1 MKHNFIITFI
11 TIILFILYL
20 YSCSTTTK
28 EIKEVQNEIQIEE
41 VETNNK
47 LKGRKFKLV
56 SAYPE
61 MNITIEFDENKVYGF
76 SAINNYFSEYLTDG
90 DIFSVKSIA
99 TTKKTASK
107 EYREAESKYL
117 NMLRDA
123 TSYKLNG
130 KKLTIYTLLSGENL
144 VFEEF

>member
-1 MKHNFIITFI
+1 MKRNFIITFI
-11 TIILFILYL
+11 TIILFILY
-20 YSCSTTTK
+20 SCSTTT
-28 EIKEVQNEIQIEE
+28 EIKEVQKEPQIIEE
-41 VETNNK
+41 KIETKNE

-107 EYREAESKYL
+107 EYREAENKYL
-117 NMLRDA
+117 NMLKDA

-130 KKLTIYTLLSGENL
+130 KKLTIYTLLSDENL

>member
-1 MKHNFIITFI
+1 MKHNFIIFFI
-11 TIILFILYL
+11 TIILSIL
-20 YSCSTTTK
+20 YSCSTTA
-28 EIKEVQNEIQIEE
+28 EIKEVKEETQIEE
-41 VETNNK
+41 EKIEIKNE

-61 MNITIEFDENKVYGF
+61 MNITIEFGENKVYGF

-107 EYREAESKYL
+107 EYREAENKYL

-130 KKLTIYTLLSGENL
+130 NKLTIYTLLSGENL

>member
-1 MKHNFIITFI
+1 MKHDFIIIFI
-11 TIILFILYL
+11 TIISSIL
-20 YSCSTTTK
+20 YSCSTTA
-28 EIKEVQNEIQIEE
+28 EIKETQIEE
-41 VETNNK
+41 EKIEIKNE

-61 MNITIEFDENKVYGF
+61 MNITIEFGENKVYGF

-107 EYREAESKYL
+107 EYREAENKYL

-130 KKLTIYTLLSGENL
+130 NKLTIYTLLSGENL

>member
-1 MKHNFIITFI
+1 MKNNFIIFFI
-11 TIILFILYL
+11 TIILSILN
-20 YSCSTTTK
+20 SCSTTA
-28 EIKEVQNEIQIEE
+28 EIKETQIEE
-41 VETNNK
+41 EKIEIKNELN
-47 LKGRKFKLV
+47 GRKFKLV

-61 MNITIEFDENKVYGF
+61 MNITIEFGENKVYGF

-107 EYREAESKYL
+107 EYREAENKYL

-130 KKLTIYTLLSGENL
+130 NKLTIYTLLSGENL

>member
-1 MKHNFIITFI
+1 MKRDFIIFFI
-11 TIILFILYL
+11 TIILSIL
-20 YSCSTTTK
+20 YSCSTTA
-28 EIKEVQNEIQIEE
+28 EIKETQIEE
-41 VETNNK
+41 EKIEIKNK
-47 LKGRKFKLV
+47 LNGRKFKLV

-61 MNITIEFDENKVYGF
+61 MNITIEFGENKVYGF

-107 EYREAESKYL
+107 EYREAENKYL

-130 KKLTIYTLLSGENL
+130 NKLTIYTLLSGENL

>member
-1 MKHNFIITFI
+1 MKHNFIIFFI
-11 TIILFILYL
+11 PITLSIL
-20 YSCSTTTK
+20 YSCSTTA
-28 EIKEVQNEIQIEE
+28 EIKETQIEE
-41 VETNNK
+41 EKIEMKNELN
-47 LKGRKFKLV
+47 GRKFKLV

-61 MNITIEFDENKVYGF
+61 MNITIEFGENKVYGF

-107 EYREAESKYL
+107 EYREAENKYL

-130 KKLTIYTLLSGENL
+130 NKLTIYTLLSGENL

>member
-1 MKHNFIITFI
+1 MKHNFIIFFI
-11 TIILFILYL
+11 TIILSIL
-20 YSCSTTTK
+20 YSCSTTA
-28 EIKEVQNEIQIEE
+28 EIKETQIEE
-41 VETNNK
+41 EKIEIKNELN
-47 LKGRKFKLV
+47 GRKFKLV

-61 MNITIEFDENKVYGF
+61 MNITIEFGENKIYGF

-107 EYREAESKYL
+107 EYREAENKYL

-130 KKLTIYTLLSGENL
+130 NKLTIYTLLSGENL

>member
-1 MKHNFIITFI
+1 MKHDFIIFFI
-11 TIILFILYL
+11 TIILSTLN
-20 YSCSTTTK
+20 SCSTTT
-28 EIKEVQNEIQIEE
+28 EIKETQIEE
-41 VETNNK
+41 EKIEIKNELN
-47 LKGRKFKLV
+47 GRKFKLV

-61 MNITIEFDENKVYGF
+61 MNITIEFGENKVYGF

-107 EYREAESKYL
+107 EYREAENKYL

-130 KKLTIYTLLSGENL
+130 NKLTIYTLLSGENL

>member
-1 MKHNFIITFI
+1 MKHDFIIFFI
-11 TIILFILYL
+11 TIILSILN
-20 YSCSTTTK
+20 SCSTTA
-28 EIKEVQNEIQIEE
+28 EIKETQIEE
-41 VETNNK
+41 EKIEIKNE

-61 MNITIEFDENKVYGF
+61 MNITIEFGENKVYGF

-107 EYREAESKYL
+107 EYREAENKYL

-130 KKLTIYTLLSGENL
+130 NKLTIYTLLSGENL

>member
-1 MKHNFIITFI
+1 MKHNFIIFFI
-11 TIILFILYL
+11 TIILSIL
-20 YSCSTTTK
+20 YSCSTTA
-28 EIKEVQNEIQIEE
+28 EIKETQIEE
-41 VETNNK
+41 EKIEMKNELN
-47 LKGRKFKLV
+47 GRKFKLV

-61 MNITIEFDENKVYGF
+61 MNITIEFGENKVYGF

-107 EYREAESKYL
+107 EYREAENKYL

-130 KKLTIYTLLSGENL
+130 NKLTIYTLLSGENL

>member
-1 MKHNFIITFI
+1 MKNNFIIFFI
-11 TIILFILYL
+11 TIILSILN
-20 YSCSTTTK
+20 SCSTTT
-28 EIKEVQNEIQIEE
+28 EIKETQIEE
-41 VETNNK
+41 EKIEIKNELN
-47 LKGRKFKLV
+47 GRKFKLI

-61 MNITIEFDENKVYGF
+61 MNITIEFGENKVYGF

-107 EYREAESKYL
+107 EYREAENKYL

-130 KKLTIYTLLSGENL
+130 NKLTIYTLLSGENL

>member
-1 MKHNFIITFI
+1 MKHNFIIFFI
-11 TIILFILYL
+11 TIILSIL
-20 YSCSTTTK
+20 YSCSTTA
-28 EIKEVQNEIQIEE
+28 EIKETQIEE
-41 VETNNK
+41 EKIEIKNE

-56 SAYPE
+56 SAYPK
-61 MNITIEFDENKVYGF
+61 MNITIEFGENKVYGF

-107 EYREAESKYL
+107 EYREAENKYL

-130 KKLTIYTLLSGENL
+130 NKLTIYTLLSGENL

>member
-1 MKHNFIITFI
+1 MKHNFIIFFI
-11 TIILFILYL
+11 TIILSIL
-20 YSCSTTTK
+20 YSCSTTTA
-28 EIKEVQNEIQIEE
+28 EIKETQIEE
-41 VETNNK
+41 EKIEIKNE

-61 MNITIEFDENKVYGF
+61 MNITIEFGENKVYGF

-107 EYREAESKYL
+107 EYREAENKYL

-130 KKLTIYTLLSGENL
+130 NKLTIYTLLSGENL

>member
-1 MKHNFIITFI
+1 MKHNFIIFFI
-11 TIILFILYL
+11 TIILSIL
-20 YSCSTTTK
+20 YSCSTIA
-28 EIKEVQNEIQIEE
+28 EIKETQIEE
-41 VETNNK
+41 EKIEIKNELN
-47 LKGRKFKLV
+47 GRKFKLV

-61 MNITIEFDENKVYGF
+61 MNITIEFGENKVYGF

-107 EYREAESKYL
+107 EYREAENKYL

-130 KKLTIYTLLSGENL
+130 NKLTIYTLLSGENL

>member
-1 MKHNFIITFI
+1 MKRDFTITFI
-11 TIILFILYL
+11 TIILFILY
-20 YSCSTTTK
+20 SCSTTT
-28 EIKEVQNEIQIEE
+28 EIKEVQIKEEEKIETKNE
-41 VETNNK
+41 

-107 EYREAESKYL
+107 EYREAENKYL
-117 NMLRDA
+117 NMLKDA

-130 KKLTIYTLLSGENL
+130 KKLTIYTLLSDENL

>member
-1 MKHNFIITFI
+1 
-11 TIILFILYL
+11 
-20 YSCSTTTK
+20 
-28 EIKEVQNEIQIEE
+28 
-41 VETNNK
+41 
-47 LKGRKFKLV
+47 
-56 SAYPE
+56 
-61 MNITIEFDENKVYGF
+61 MNITIEFDEDKVYGF

-107 EYREAESKYL
+107 EYREAENKYL
-117 NMLRDA
+117 NMLKDA

-130 KKLTIYTLLSGENL
+130 KKLTIYTLLSDENL

>member
-1 MKHNFIITFI
+1 MKHNFIIFFI
-11 TIILFILYL
+11 PIILSIL
-20 YSCSTTTK
+20 YSCSTTA
-28 EIKEVQNEIQIEE
+28 EIKETQIEE
-41 VETNNK
+41 EKIEMKNELN
-47 LKGRKFKLV
+47 GRKFKLV

-61 MNITIEFDENKVYGF
+61 MNITIEFGENKVYGF

-107 EYREAESKYL
+107 EYREAENKYL

-130 KKLTIYTLLSGENL
+130 NKLTIYTLLSGENL

>member
-1 MKHNFIITFI
+1 MKHNFIIFFI
-11 TIILFILYL
+11 MIILSIL
-20 YSCSTTTK
+20 YSCSTTTD
-28 EIKEVQNEIQIEE
+28 IKETQIEE
-41 VETNNK
+41 EKIEIKNELN
-47 LKGRKFKLV
+47 GRKFKLV

-61 MNITIEFDENKVYGF
+61 MNITIEFGENKVYGF

-107 EYREAESKYL
+107 EYREAENKYL

-130 KKLTIYTLLSGENL
+130 NKLTIYTLLSGENL

>member
-1 MKHNFIITFI
+1 MKHNFIIFFI
-11 TIILFILYL
+11 PIILSIL
-20 YSCSTTTK
+20 YSCSTTA
-28 EIKEVQNEIQIEE
+28 EIKETQIEE
-41 VETNNK
+41 EKIEIKNELN
-47 LKGRKFKLV
+47 GRKFKLV

-61 MNITIEFDENKVYGF
+61 MNITIEFGENKVYGF

-107 EYREAESKYL
+107 EYREAENKYL

-130 KKLTIYTLLSGENL
+130 NKLTIYTLLSGENL

>member
-1 MKHNFIITFI
+1 MKRNFIITFI
-11 TIILFILYL
+11 TIILFILY
-20 YSCSTTTK
+20 SCSTTT
-28 EIKEVQNEIQIEE
+28 EIKEVQNEIQIEKI
-41 VETNNK
+41 ETKNE

-107 EYREAESKYL
+107 EYREAENKYL
-117 NMLRDA
+117 NMLKDA

-130 KKLTIYTLLSGENL
+130 KKLTIYTLLSDENL